1 MDPEPVF
8 ESTPASSPLV
18 AIPLL
23 ALLGFTLALTGLGIP
38 MAAVLSDRPSSKSSF
53 VTKSNGSQGSF
64 PISFSR
70 TGQSVGGDSSR
81 KSQ

>member
-8 ESTPASSPLV
+8 ESTPASGPLV

-23 ALLGFTLALTGLGIP
+23 VLLGFMLAVTGLGIP
-38 MAAVLSDRPSSKSSF
+38 MAAVLSDRPSPKSSL

-64 PISFSR
+64 PISLSR
-70 TGQSVGGDSSR
+70 TGQSSRGDSSG